1 MFPNRSQAANR
12 ARRILAQNEEAR
24 VNDEIDNTRRAMQ
37 RLEHQLAHLVVSD
50 ATLEAVLELED
61 ALRALRGRIESG

>member
-1 MFPNRSQAANR
+1 M
-12 ARRILAQNEEAR
+12 
-24 VNDEIDNTRRAMQ
+24 NDEIDNTRRAMQ